1 MSYDF
6 VFAGGRLK
14 CFKIDL
20 DVEAIAYNRV
30 EKLKVQ
36 EAVFNVSNEKFAEL
50 KRNGLMDVDK
60 IVIVIDIVGDKMMVE
75 FLPE

>member
-6 VFAGGRLK
+6 IFTGGRLK

-20 DVEAIAYNRV
+20 DVEAIVYNRAGPFI
-30 EKLKVQ
+30 LS
-36 EAVFNVSNEKFAEL
+36 EAVFNLTDEKFAEL
-50 KRNGLMDVDK
+50 SKRGMMRVDK
-60 IVIVIDIVGDKMMVE
+60 VVIIIDIVGDNMTIE

>member
-14 CFKIDL
+14 CFKIDF

-30 EKLKVQ
+30 SRFKVQ
-36 EAVFNVSNEKFAEL
+36 EAIFNVSDETYE
-50 KRNGLMDVDK
+50 GLRQKGIFKADK
-60 IVIVIDIVGDKMMVE
+60 IIIVVDILDDKMYVE

>member
-14 CFKIDL
+14 CFKIDF
-20 DVEAIAYNRV
+20 DVEAIAYNRAGGF
-30 EKLKVQ
+30 KVS
-36 EAVFNVSNEKFAEL
+36 EAVFNFTDEKFAEL
-50 KRNGLMDVDK
+50 SSRGMMKVDK
-60 IVIVIDIVGDKMMVE
+60 IVIIIDIIDDKMIIE